1 MPDRNQS
8 LAGEARHLHA
18 CLFHRPADDA
28 VVARY
33 QAAHR
38 ELFSDEDPSPLM
50 DKIVARRLDAEA
62 IEFALRRRG
71 QGREL
76 TRKLQIV
83 SYLQEAR
90 AEYLAEFVNFK
101 SSRIRAWSAL
111 AAATLGAAWKRT
123 KGEYSIRRHGLL

>member
-1 MPDRNQS
+1 MPDSDHS

-38 ELFSDEDPSPLM
+38 ALFPDEDPSPLLV
-50 DKIVARRLDAEA
+50 KVTARRLDAEA

-71 QGREL
+71 RGREL

-101 SSRIRAWSAL
+101 SSRLRAWVSL
-111 AAATLGAAWKRT
+111 AAATLGAAWKRC
-123 KGEYSIRRHGLL
+123 KGEHSIRRHGLL

>member
-1 MPDRNQS
+1 MPDQNQA
-8 LAGEARHLHA
+8 LAEEARHLHA
-18 CLFHRPADDA
+18 CLFHRPADDT
-28 VVARY
+28 VITRY

-38 ELFSDEDPSPLM
+38 ELFPNDESSPLVE
-50 DKIVARRLDAEA
+50 KIVAHHLDAEA

-71 QGREL
+71 KGCEL

-90 AEYLAEFVNFK
+90 SEYLAEFVNFK
-101 SSRIRAWSAL
+101 RSRPRAWIAL
-111 AAATLGAAWKRT
+111 AAATLGALWKRC